1 MTRLLTRSRAILIFL
16 GIGMALMLILA
27 CTSEGPAVAGT
38 DQPNTGASGQPD
50 VAAGL
55 PPRERALLELAEQ
68 QRIASGAIAGLGGPV
83 ATRNGI
89 LVSGRGKATAPP
101 DLAVLNLGVA
111 AFATTVSQARET
123 AEGAMGRVAEVLKSR
138 NVAQRDIQTRFFN
151 INPRYTTREI
161 TRCPEVQ
168 EPDLG
173 RTESVLPTEPVAPV
187 LSSRG
192 IPEGPVVELA
202 RPPIKEE
209 CFKDRE
215 RVIIGYEV
223 NNQLT
228 VRIRDLDAVGE
239 VIDAVT
245 EAGGDL
251 IRFQG
256 INFTIEDSDALQVQA
271 RTAALQDVMAKAN
284 QVATITGVQL
294 GKLIHVSETGGS
306 PRIEPLA
313 MARSAFAIAEAAPT
327 PIMAGELDVIVTVQA
342 LYAIE

>member
-1 MTRLLTRSRAILIFL
+1 MTRVLTRSRAIFIFL
-16 GIGMALMLILA
+16 GIGMALTLLLA

-38 DQPNTGASGQPD
+38 DQPGTVASGQPGI
-50 VAAGL
+50 VGGL

-68 QRIASGAIAGLGGPV
+68 QRIASGAIAGLGGSV
-83 ATRNGI
+83 ATTSGI

-111 AFATTVSQARET
+111 AFAATVSQARET
-123 AEGAMGRVAEVLKSR
+123 AASAMGRVAEVLNAK
-138 NVAQRDIQTRFFN
+138 NVDQRDIQTRFFN

-161 TRCPEVQ
+161 TRCPDT
-168 EPDLG
+168 PG
-173 RTESVLPTEPVAPV
+173 TASRGTTSVLPVEPTAPV
-187 LSSRG
+187 SSSRG
-192 IPEGPVVELA
+192 IPEGPVIEIA
-202 RPPIKEE
+202 RPPIKDE
-209 CFKDRE
+209 CFKDHE

-271 RTAALQDVMAKAN
+271 RTAALQDVMAKAD

-294 GKLIHVSETGGS
+294 GKLIHISETGGM
-306 PRIEPLA
+306 PRIQSVTME
-313 MARSAFAIAEAAPT
+313 RVAFATAQAAPS
-327 PIMAGELDVIVTVQA
+327 PIMSGELDVIVTVQA